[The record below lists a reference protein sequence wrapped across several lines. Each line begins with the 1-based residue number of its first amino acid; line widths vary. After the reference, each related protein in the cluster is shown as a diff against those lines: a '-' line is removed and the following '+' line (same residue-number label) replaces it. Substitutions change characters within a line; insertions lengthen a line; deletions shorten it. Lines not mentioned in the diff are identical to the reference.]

1 MSLRPAL
8 LIALLL
14 AALPVAAD
22 TVTLYRCTDKAGH
35 ETIRDTPCA
44 KGQSQREVVMQRPQD
59 PPPRVVS
66 AGVAAPQPPA
76 QTPAP
81 TVTQVIYRTPP
92 RPMYECITPEGQTYT
107 SDNGEGNPRQVP
119 LWASGYG
126 PIDAGRPHRPVA
138 YVGTMVPLGTTWVR
152 DSCNALPQQEVCA
165 RLGDRR
171 WEIQRRYNSAL
182 QSERRA
188 LDREQRGIDAR
199 MANDCGN
206 G

>member
-8 LIALLL
+8 SIALLL
-14 AALPVAAD
+14 TALPAAAD

-44 KGQSQREVVMQRPQD
+44 AGQSQRELVMQRPQD
-59 PPPRVVS
+59 PPPRAVS
-66 AGVAAPQPPA
+66 AGVGAPQLPA
-76 QTPAP
+76 PAPAP

-92 RPMYECITPEGQTYT
+92 RLMYECVTPEGQTYT
-107 SDNGEGNPRQVP
+107 SDSGEGNPRQVP

-126 PIDAGRPHRPVA
+126 PVGAGGPHRPGV
-138 YVGTMVPLGTTWVR
+138 YVGTVVPLGTTWVR
-152 DSCNALPQQEVCA
+152 DTCNALPQQEVCA
-165 RLGDRR
+165 RLSDRR

-182 QSERRA
+182 QSERQA

>member
-1 MSLRPAL
+1 
-8 LIALLL
+8 
-14 AALPVAAD
+14 
-22 TVTLYRCTDKAGH
+22 
-35 ETIRDTPCA
+35 
-44 KGQSQREVVMQRPQD
+44 
-59 PPPRVVS
+59 
-66 AGVAAPQPPA
+66 
-76 QTPAP
+76 
-81 TVTQVIYRTPP
+81 VTQVIYRTPP